1 MGQNPYDRVK
11 LARDN
16 SRPTGLDYIKNI
28 FQGFFLCNLLHGVC
42 VRTPSQHP
50 PVRYAAYF

>member
-1 MGQNPYDRVK
+1 MKDAAYERVK

-16 SRPTGLDYIKNI
+16 HRPTGLDYIKNI